1 MRRPSE
7 VGAFFS
13 GGGTLRCYPQPY
25 ICGHNR
31 HGRSR
36 NVALLSVWRGSHR
49 LPRFPVGGAADA
61 VVAVM
66 LSFPSLCFRTVCL
79 VADFP
84 FYAVLFPPGAFRCFG
99 MAVPSIME
107 HLYRCRQ
114 GKPFPSICGNNAG
127 AARSALYDAVV
138 LPYMAYV
145 RFTCLAG
152 HGARFCP
159 RLVRAVWWCCRAV
172 GFPTLRPAGSLSF
185 LNPGH
190 A

>member
-7 VGAFFS
+7 TGAFFS

-61 VVAVM
+61 VVAV
-66 LSFPSLCFRTVCL
+66 
-79 VADFP
+79 
-84 FYAVLFPPGAFRCFG
+84 
-99 MAVPSIME
+99 PSIME

-114 GKPFPSICGNNAG
+114 GKPFPSMCGNNAG

-172 GFPTLRPAGSLSF
+172 GFPTLRPADSLSF

-190 A
+190 E